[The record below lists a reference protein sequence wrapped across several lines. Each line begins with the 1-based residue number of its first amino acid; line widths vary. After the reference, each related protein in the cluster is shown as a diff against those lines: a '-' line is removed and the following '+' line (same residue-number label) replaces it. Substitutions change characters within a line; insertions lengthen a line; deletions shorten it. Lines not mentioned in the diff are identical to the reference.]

1 MKPKESAP
9 LIDHMATI
17 GTLLLSGVRAN
28 VLITA
33 LLSKTTFHRQG
44 TQACRLTNRYL
55 LSKTT
60 FQSLADIYN
69 YLIVSQY
76 QVLRRKTNFAMSD
89 SLYMFNFLKHFEI
102 SYFSRCNQVTF
113 DKLYLQL
120 LKDRKRYIFP
130 KHVFLSP

>member
-9 LIDHMATI
+9 PIDHMATI

-69 YLIVSQY
+69 IFDCVSISGASQKNK
-76 QVLRRKTNFAMSD
+76 LRNER
-89 SLYMFNFLKHFEI
+89 
-102 SYFSRCNQVTF
+102 
-113 DKLYLQL
+113 
-120 LKDRKRYIFP
+120 
-130 KHVFLSP
+130 